1 MSALD
6 PLAAAQREAQLA
18 AEELAERYEE
28 INLLY
33 RIGEI
38 LGRTVVLEESASAIL
53 EEIASTVGA
62 RCGVVM
68 VFDADAGVLR
78 AVARRGLPEDALQAL
93 PAAAPHSV
101 LARAFATRQVRLAES
116 GAPRGDGEHVL
127 RGDVVAVPILW
138 SAPDGGV
145 ALGVLALADPVGH
158 EPFSAGDQK
167 LLAAIATQIGAAIEH
182 ARQIHASLEQQRLL
196 QEMRLAH
203 DLQMKLLPAGRV
215 VAPEA
220 EAAARVIPAESVGG
234 DFYHLFRLP
243 GERTGV
249 MIGDVS
255 GHGYQAALIMALA
268 MSAAA
273 IHAQRT
279 TDPGKVLRALVA
291 SLDDELV
298 STEMFFT
305 VCYAVIDPRR
315 QQVRFANLGHP
326 HVFIMHAD
334 GAAERLDAQA
344 PPLGLGE
351 RSRIAVT
358 TVPWVRR
365 SDLFVGFTDGLVDAR
380 DPRQHGFGEARV
392 LEAVRALR
400 TAPVADVVE
409 GVFTALRAHTGR
421 DAQTDDC
428 TAVVIRS

>member
-1 MSALD
+1 VSTLD

-38 LGRTVVLEESASAIL
+38 LGRTVVLEESAAAIL

-62 RCGVVM
+62 RGGVVM
-68 VFDADAGVLR
+68 VFDARSQALQ
-78 AVARRGLPEDALQAL
+78 AVARRGLPVDALLSL
-93 PAAAPHSV
+93 PVDAPQSV
-101 LARAFATRQVRLAES
+101 LATAFVTRQVRLAE
-116 GAPRGDGEHVL
+116 ATTARGGGEEVL
-127 RGDVVAVPILW
+127 AGDVVAVPIVW
-138 SAPDGGV
+138 SAADGAV
-145 ALGVLALADPVGH
+145 ALGVLALADPIGG

-182 ARQIHASLEQQRLL
+182 ARQLRASLEQQRLL

-220 EAAARVIPAESVGG
+220 DAAARVVPAESVGG

-279 TDPGKVLRALVA
+279 TDPGKVLRELVA
-291 SLDDELV
+291 SLDDELE

-305 VCYAVIDPRR
+305 VCYAVIDRR
-315 QQVRFANLGHP
+315 RRVLRYANLGHP
-326 HVFIMHAD
+326 HVFVMHAD
-334 GAAERLDAQA
+334 GAAARLDAQA
-344 PPLGLGE
+344 PPLGLGP
-351 RSRIAVT
+351 RNRIAVT
-358 TVPWVRR
+358 TLPWIPQ
-365 SDLFVGFTDGLVDAR
+365 SDLLVGFTDGLVDAQ
-380 DPRQHGFGEARV
+380 DAQAQAFGESRV
-392 LEAVRALR
+392 LEAIRR
-400 TAPVADVVE
+400 RRSAPVAAIVD
-409 GVFTALRAHTGR
+409 GVFESLRAHTGR
-421 DAQTDDC
+421 DAETDDC

>member
-1 MSALD
+1 MSGLD

-38 LGRTVVLEESASAIL
+38 LGRTVVLEESAAAIL

-62 RCGVVM
+62 REGVVL
-68 VFDADAGVLR
+68 VHDTAAGALR
-78 AVARRGLPEDALQAL
+78 AVAQRGLPEDALRQL
-93 PAAAPHSV
+93 HTDVPDSI
-101 LARAFATRQVRLAES
+101 LAESFASRQVRL
-116 GAPRGDGEHVL
+116 GAPGGTRALGEDVL
-127 RGDVVAVPILW
+127 HGEVVAVPIVW

-145 ALGVLALADPVGH
+145 ALGVLALADPVGG

-182 ARQIHASLEQQRLL
+182 ARQLQASLEQQRLL

-203 DLQMKLLPAGRV
+203 DLQMKLLPSGRV

-220 EAAARVIPAESVGG
+220 DAAARVIPAESVGG

-279 TDPGKVLRALVA
+279 TDPGRVLRALVA
-291 SLDDELV
+291 SLDDELET
-298 STEMFFT
+298 TEMFFT

-315 QQVRFANLGHP
+315 GQLRYANLGHP
-326 HVFIMHAD
+326 HVFVVHAD
-334 GAAERLDAQA
+334 GSSKRLDAQA
-344 PPLGLGE
+344 PPLGPGPQH
-351 RSRIAVT
+351 RMTVT
-358 TVPWVRR
+358 TLPWARR
-365 SDLFVGFTDGLVDAR
+365 SDLLIGFTDGLVDAR
-380 DPRQHGFGEARV
+380 DAQQRPFGESTV
-392 LEAVRALR
+392 LESVRRTR
-400 TAPVADVVE
+400 TAPVDEIVA
-409 GVFTALRAHTGR
+409 GVFAAVRAHTGR
-421 DAQTDDC
+421 TTETDDC